1 MFYGKVKWPLINNGK
16 GFTYFQIQLLVWVGI
31 MPYLLF
37 CCIAR
42 SFFSTCFLYDIICL
56 IRCCISLCITIEVRW
71 NVSFCFSMYISQ
83 VIYEGVSFIKNNK
96 KVYVFEVTILAI
108 LFSMNSIKLLYFL
121 LLLSCIKRALESV
134 LQYVWY
140 LL

>member
-1 MFYGKVKWPLINNGK
+1 
-16 GFTYFQIQLLVWVGI
+16 
-31 MPYLLF
+31 
-37 CCIAR
+37 
-42 SFFSTCFLYDIICL
+42 
-56 IRCCISLCITIEVRW
+56 
-71 NVSFCFSMYISQ
+71 MYISQ

-134 LQYVWY
+134 LQYV
-140 LL
+140 